1 MATTRHRRT
10 RNPRC
15 CQISNRQIHLVDSLQ
30 LAENAEGDTVL
41 IAKNSGFSFLRFAR
55 IFGILLDKSAANRP
69 AYFCV
74 ANDPCA
80 KLRASRTLS
89 GSRRCSS

>member
-10 RNPRC
+10 RDPRC
-15 CQISNRQIHLVDSLQ
+15 CQISNRQIRLVDSLQ
-30 LAENAEGDTVL
+30 LAENTGGDRVL

-55 IFGILLDKSAANRP
+55 IFGILLDKSAANRS

-80 KLRASRTLS
+80 TLRASRALS
-89 GSRRCSS
+89 GSRRCLS

>member
-10 RNPRC
+10 RNLRC
-15 CQISNRQIHLVDSLQ
+15 RQISNRQNRLVDSLQ
-30 LAENAEGDTVL
+30 LAENTGGDTVL
-41 IAKNSGFSFLRFAR
+41 IAKNSGFSFLRSAR

-69 AYFCV
+69 AYFCA

-80 KLRASRTLS
+80 TLRASRTLS
-89 GSRRCSS
+89 GSHRCLS